1 MPDFVRVMLS
11 LYFLSSSFP
20 QLVMHSA
27 VQVQRPQD
35 SFQADTERPPL
46 TYTHTH
52 PSLLPSL
59 LPPPTTQ
66 SQFFSA
72 CRLHSNS

>member
-35 SFQADTERPPL
+35 SFQADTERPPPHI
-46 TYTHTH
+46 HTPLP
-52 PSLLPSL
+52 PS
-59 LPPPTTQ
+59 LPPPPTNHTVPVLLCL
-66 SQFFSA
+66 SSP
-72 CRLHSNS
+72 